1 MADIPKKIGRY
12 DIIDLVG
19 RGGMGVLYRGHDP
32 SLERDVA
39 VKMMHIDFT
48 RDDSARERF
57 QREARAVARLQHRNI
72 VTIHELGEVEG
83 APFIVMEL
91 LGGKDLDQVLKS
103 GTPISLGQKLD
114 IVAQLCEAL
123 SYAHDQGIVHRDIK
137 PGNVRLLDDGTVK
150 ILDFGIARFSTSSLT
165 QSGTVMGTPSYMAPE
180 QIMGQPVDGRAD
192 LFSAGV
198 LLYELLAG
206 HRPFVGDSPTAVAYQ
221 IMHTDAP
228 ELRDELPDLPDAI
241 NEIVARALQKNPND
255 RYARAQE
262 MASDLQTVR
271 MMLDLPLKTTD
282 DRMPT
287 PNPEVVTQL
296 FATMSRTET
305 QAPGISNVR
314 MRKSAAEEA
323 ADAAPAGQAASKR
336 SVSPLLLLGGFA
348 VVVAVL
354 AGVWAAFGR
363 GGPTA
368 EPPPPAE
375 ATSTVPETPPAV
387 PAPPPPAAVPT
398 SLQIT
403 SEPAGARITLN
414 GIDTGLVTPAEVSVG
429 ATVPSTVQLALD
441 RHQPLSGE
449 ITEEDLKTGN
459 KAFTLRPEPV
469 PARVTASADYPFEI
483 VRGST
488 VLSEMATEHDV
499 TIQPAEGRIVARNP
513 QYLLSETLPVDFQ
526 RSRVSVTLRP
536 LGALAV
542 FSIVETCKVF
552 ADGQD
557 LGYPPIPNRPVAAG
571 RHTVELRCEGGETSR
586 QSVTVSSGERARV
599 EFKVPG
605 G

>member
-1 MADIPKKIGRY
+1 
-12 DIIDLVG
+12 
-19 RGGMGVLYRGHDP
+19 MGVLYRGHDP

-48 RDDSARERF
+48 RDNSARERF

-72 VTIHELGEVEG
+72 VTIHELGEIDG

-91 LGGKDLDQVLKS
+91 LGGQDLDQVLKAGS
-103 GTPISLGQKLD
+103 PMSLGQKLD
-114 IVAQLCEAL
+114 IVAQLCDAL
-123 SYAHDQGIVHRDIK
+123 AYAHDQGIVHRDVK
-137 PGNVRLLDDGTVK
+137 PGNVRLLEDGTVK

-228 ELRDELPDLPDAI
+228 GLRDELPDLPDAI
-241 NEIVARALQKNPND
+241 NEIVTRALQKNPNE

-262 MASDLQTVR
+262 MSSDLQTVR
-271 MMLDLPLKTTD
+271 MMLDLPLKTTAD

-296 FATMSRTET
+296 FATMPRTAET
-305 QAPGISNVR
+305 KAASIGNAR
-314 MRKSAAEEA
+314 MRSSAAEMA
-323 ADAAPAGQAASKR
+323 ADAAPAGREVKR
-336 SVSPLLLLGGFA
+336 SVNPMLFMAGIFA
-348 VVVAVL
+348 VVVVM
-354 AGVWAAFGR
+354 AGLWAAFGGG
-363 GGPTA
+363 GGPAGTGTGEGTSETQA
-368 EPPPPAE
+368 AAPA
-375 ATSTVPETPPAV
+375 AAPAV
-387 PAPPPPAAVPT
+387 AT
-398 SLQIT
+398 SLQVT
-403 SEPAGARITLN
+403 SEPAGAAISLN
-414 GIDTGLVTPAEVSVG
+414 GVATGQVTPAEVSVG
-429 ATVPSTVQLALD
+429 GTVPSAIELTLDGHQALT
-441 RHQPLSGE
+441 GE
-449 ITEEDLKTGN
+449 ITQADLESGS
-459 KAFTLRPEPV
+459 KAFTLRPEPIA
-469 PARVTASADYPFEI
+469 ARVTVSADYPFEI

-488 VLSEMATEHDV
+488 VLSEAATEHDL
-499 TIQPAEGRIVARNP
+499 TIQPTEGRIIARNT

-526 RSRVSVTLRP
+526 RARVSVTLRP

-542 FSIVETCKVF
+542 FSVVETCKVF

-557 LGYPPIPNRPVAAG
+557 IGYPPIPNRPAAAG
-571 RHTVELRCEGGETSR
+571 RHTIELRCDDGKSSR
-586 QSVTVSSGERARV
+586 QTVTVASGERARV
-599 EFKVPG
+599 EFKAPG
-605 G
+605 D

>member
-1 MADIPKKIGRY
+1 MSGIPKKIGRY
-12 DIIDLVG
+12 DILDVVG

-39 VKMMHIDFT
+39 VKMMHLDFT

-57 QREARAVARLQHRNI
+57 QREARAVARLTHRNI
-72 VTIHELGEVEG
+72 VTIHELGEVDG

-91 LGGKDLDQVLKS
+91 LGGRDLDQVLKA
-103 GTPISLGQKLD
+103 GTPIALGQKLD

-137 PGNVRLLDDGTVK
+137 PGNVRLLEDGTVK

-228 ELRDELPDLPDAI
+228 ELREELPDIPDAI
-241 NEIVARALQKNPND
+241 AEIVARALQKNPNE

-282 DRMPT
+282 ERMPT

-296 FATMSRTET
+296 FATMPRADT
-305 QAPGISNVR
+305 QAPSISNVR
-314 MRKSAAEEA
+314 MRQSAAEVA
-323 ADAAPAGQAASKR
+323 ADAAPAGDGTQKKGAN
-336 SVSPLLLLGGFA
+336 PLVFFGMFV

-354 AGVWAAFGR
+354 AGLWAVFGR
-363 GGPTA
+363 GGGQPETTA
-368 EPPPPAE
+368 ETQAAAPVAE
-375 ATSTVPETPPAV
+375 
-387 PAPPPPAAVPT
+387 PAPPALPT
-398 SLQIT
+398 SLQVT
-403 SEPAGARITLN
+403 SEPAGAHITLN
-414 GIDTGLVTPAEVSVG
+414 GADTGLVTPAEVTVG
-429 ATVPSTVQLALD
+429 STVPSAIELVLEG
-441 RHQPLSGE
+441 HQTQTGE
-449 ITEEDLKTGN
+449 ITEADLQSGS
-459 KAFTLRPEPV
+459 KAFTLTPEPI

-488 VLSEMATEHDV
+488 VLSAMATEHDL
-499 TIQPAEGRIVARNP
+499 TIQPGGRVVARNP

-526 RSRVSVTLRP
+526 RARVSVTLRP

-542 FSIVETCKVF
+542 FSVVETCKVF

-571 RHTVELRCEGGETSR
+571 RYTVEQRCDDGKSSR
-586 QSVTVSSGERARV
+586 QTVTVSSGERARV
-599 EFKVPG
+599 EFKAPG
-605 G
+605 D

>member
-1 MADIPKKIGRY
+1 MSGIPKKIGRY
-12 DIIDLVG
+12 DIIDVVG

-39 VKMMHIDFT
+39 VKMMHLDFT

-72 VTIHELGEVEG
+72 VTIHELGEVDG

-91 LGGKDLDQVLKS
+91 LGGRDLDQVLKA
-103 GTPISLGQKLD
+103 GTPIALGQKLD

-137 PGNVRLLDDGTVK
+137 PGNVRLLEDGTVK

-228 ELRDELPDLPDAI
+228 ELREELPDIPDAI
-241 NEIVARALQKNPND
+241 AEIVTRALQKNPNE

-271 MMLDLPLKTTD
+271 MMLDLPLKATD

-296 FATMSRTET
+296 FATMPRTES
-305 QAPGISNVR
+305 QVPSISNVR
-314 MRKSAAEEA
+314 MRQTAAEMA
-323 ADAAPAGQAASKR
+323 ADAAPGGAGAQKKGAN
-336 SVSPLLLLGGFA
+336 PLVFFGLFI

-354 AGVWAAFGR
+354 AGLWAMFGQR
-363 GGPTA
+363 GGPA
-368 EPPPPAE
+368 ETTVQSEPA
-375 ATSTVPETPPAV
+375 APAAE
-387 PAPPPPAAVPT
+387 PAPPAVPT
-398 SLQIT
+398 SLQVT

-414 GIDTGLVTPAEVSVG
+414 GVDTGLVTPAEVTVG
-429 ATVPSTVQLALD
+429 TTVPSSIELALEG
-441 RHQPLSGE
+441 HQSRSGE
-449 ITEEDLKTGN
+449 ITEADLQSGS
-459 KAFTLRPEPV
+459 KAFTLTPEPIA
-469 PARVTASADYPFEI
+469 ARVTASADYPFEI

-488 VLSEMATEHDV
+488 VLSPMATEHDL
-499 TIQPAEGRIVARNP
+499 TIQPGGRVMARNP
-513 QYLLSETLPVDFQ
+513 QFLLNEALPVDFQ
-526 RSRVSVTLRP
+526 RARVSVTLRP
-536 LGALAV
+536 LGTLEV
-542 FSIVETCKVF
+542 FSVVETCKVF

-557 LGYPPIPNRPVAAG
+557 LGFPPIPSRPVAAG
-571 RHTVELRCEGGETSR
+571 RYTFEQKCDDGKSSR
-586 QSVTVSSGERARV
+586 QTATVSSGERTRV
-599 EFKVPG
+599 EFKAPG
-605 G
+605 D